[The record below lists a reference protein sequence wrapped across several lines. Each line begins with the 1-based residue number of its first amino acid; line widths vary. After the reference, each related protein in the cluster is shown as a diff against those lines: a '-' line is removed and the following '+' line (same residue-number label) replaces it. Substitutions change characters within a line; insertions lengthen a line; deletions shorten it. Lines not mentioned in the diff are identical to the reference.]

1 MYYSRE
7 QKGHNF
13 ILTIYTYDANNQQ
26 NTILFTE
33 GTTASTL
40 LASHCRLVVFET

>member
-1 MYYSRE
+1 MNYSGE
-7 QKGHNF
+7 HEGHNF
-13 ILTIYTYDANNQQ
+13 IRNIYTYDANQQQ